1 MRPGLLLL
9 LSAAL
14 SFAQLQGIVD
24 IHVHTDPDSVP
35 RSIDALD
42 LAKLAK
48 DAGMRGFVL
57 KNHWAPTVQL
67 AYTVNR
73 VVPGIEIYGAISL
86 DRAVGGVNPE
96 AVRQAAAFAGKK
108 LKIVWMPTYDSENN
122 VRFDHKNTPFVSVA
136 RDGKLLPETME
147 VLGIIAKEKIVLAT
161 GHSSA
166 EEDLLLVQE
175 ARKLSISHIVV
186 THPLVTMINMSIPQM
201 KEAAQLGAYIEFCG
215 NALLPTQP
223 KGGQLPVAKYVK
235 AIRAIGVEHAILSGD
250 FGQAVNPVHT
260 EAWKL
265 YLDIMR
271 RAGFTDVELDVMTR
285 KNPAALLGL
294 EHEVMP

>member
-1 MRPGLLLL
+1 MRLLLL
-9 LSAAL
+9 VWISAAL

-48 DAGMRGFVL
+48 DAGMRALVL

-67 AYTVNR
+67 AYTVSR

-86 DRAVGGVNPE
+86 DRAVGGINPE

-136 RDGKLLPETME
+136 RDRKLLPETME
-147 VLGIIAKEKIVLAT
+147 VLGIIAKEGIVLAT

-166 EEDLLLVQE
+166 DEDLLLVRE
-175 ARKLSISHIVV
+175 ARRLGISHIVV
-186 THPLVTMINMSIPQM
+186 THPLVTMIHMSIPQM
-201 KEAAQLGAYIEFCG
+201 KEAAQLGAYIELCG

-223 KGGQLPVAKYVK
+223 KAGQLSVAEYIK
-235 AIRAIGVEHAILSGD
+235 AIRGIGVEHVILSGD

-260 EAWKL
+260 VAWKQ
-265 YLDIMR
+265 YFDVMR
-271 RAGFTDVELDVMTR
+271 RAGFTDSELDVMAR
-285 KNPAALLGL
+285 KNPAVLLGL
-294 EHEVMP
+294 E

>member
-1 MRPGLLLL
+1 MRPAVLLLV
-9 LSAAL
+9 SASL

-24 IHVHTDPDSVP
+24 VHVHTDPDSVP
-35 RSIDALD
+35 RKIDALD
-42 LAKLAK
+42 LAKLAQ
-48 DAGMRGFVL
+48 DAGMRALVL

-108 LKIVWMPTYDSENN
+108 LRIVWMPTFDSENN
-122 VRFDHKNTPFVSVA
+122 VRFDRKNTPFVSIA
-136 RDGKLLPETME
+136 RNGSLLPETME
-147 VLGIIAKEKIVLAT
+147 VLSIVAKEKLVLAT

-166 EEDLLLVQE
+166 EEDLLLVRE
-175 ARKLSISHIVV
+175 ARKLGISQIVV
-186 THPLVTMINMSIPQM
+186 THPLAAVIHMSIPQM
-201 KEAAQLGAYIEFCG
+201 KEAAQLGSYIEFCG

-223 KGGQLPVAKYVK
+223 KDGQTPVADYVK
-235 AIRAIGVEHAILSGD
+235 AIRAIGPEHAILSGD

-265 YLDIMR
+265 YLNIMR
-271 RAGFTDVELDVMTR
+271 RAGFTPAELDVMTR
-285 KNPAALLGL
+285 KNPASLLGL
-294 EHEVMP
+294 KN

>member
-1 MRPGLLLL
+1 MRLFLLLSI
-9 LSAAL
+9 SAAL

-48 DAGMRGFVL
+48 DAGMRALVL

-67 AYTVNR
+67 AYTVSR

-108 LKIVWMPTYDSENN
+108 LRIVWMPTFDSENN
-122 VRFDHKNTPFVSVA
+122 VRFDHKNIPFASVA
-136 RDGKLLPETME
+136 RNGRLLTETME
-147 VLGIIAKEKIVLAT
+147 VLGIIAKEKLVLAT

-166 EEDLLLVQE
+166 EEDLLLVRE
-175 ARKLSISHIVV
+175 ARKLGISQIVV
-186 THPLVTMINMSIPQM
+186 THPLAAVIHMSIPQM

-223 KGGQLPVAKYVK
+223 KDGQTPVADYVK
-235 AIRAIGVEHAILSGD
+235 AIRAIGPEHAILSGD
-250 FGQAVNPVHT
+250 FGQAVNPVHP
-260 EAWKL
+260 EAWKI

-271 RAGFTDVELDVMTR
+271 KAGFTATELDVMTR
-285 KNPAALLGL
+285 HNPAALLGL
-294 EHEVMP
+294 N